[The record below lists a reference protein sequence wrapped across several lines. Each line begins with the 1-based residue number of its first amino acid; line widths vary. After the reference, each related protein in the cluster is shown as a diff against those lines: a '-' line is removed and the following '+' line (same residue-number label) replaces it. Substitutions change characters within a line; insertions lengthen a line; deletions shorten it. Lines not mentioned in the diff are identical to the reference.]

1 MLEQLG
7 INAKKASANLA
18 GASTELKNKALE
30 AIANALVDN
39 AQKIIDANKVDYNAQ
54 LGILDGGMLD
64 RLMLD
69 FDRIKGMADGC
80 IQVMKLD
87 DPCGRV
93 LETVERPNGLV
104 IKKVSCPMGVIG
116 IIYKTKSG
124 LAFRSVGEFPRA
136 AETLGINI
144 TKKKYL
150 ACSVNGALCG
160 LAGAYLTTIYI
171 SSYVNGIVSGR
182 GYIALAAVI
191 FGKWK
196 PKGVL
201 LACIFFAFLDA
212 LQLRLQVVSNAIP
225 YQFLQMLPY
234 LATLI
239 VLSFFMK
246 PGSEPKAN
254 GKPYTRESR

>member
-116 IIYKTKSG
+116 IIYEARPNVTADAVASLFKKRQCCYSSRRKRSNSFKYCYFRCYERSG
-124 LAFRSVGEFPRA
+124 
-136 AETLGINI
+136 
-144 TKKKYL
+144 
-150 ACSVNGALCG
+150 
-160 LAGAYLTTIYI
+160 
-171 SSYVNGIVSGR
+171 
-182 GYIALAAVI
+182 
-191 FGKWK
+191 
-196 PKGVL
+196 
-201 LACIFFAFLDA
+201 
-212 LQLRLQVVSNAIP
+212 
-225 YQFLQMLPY
+225 
-234 LATLI
+234 
-239 VLSFFMK
+239 
-246 PGSEPKAN
+246 
-254 GKPYTRESR
+254 

>member
-39 AQKIIDANKVDYNAQ
+39 AQKIIDANKVDYKAQ

-69 FDRIKGMADGC
+69 FDRIKSMADGC

-116 IIYKTKSG
+116 IIYEARPNVTADAAALCLKSG
-124 LAFRSVGEFPRA
+124 NAVILRGGKEAIHSNIAISDVMREAVKSVGIDENAIQLVHDTSRQSSTELMKMKGTLDCLIPRGSKRLIQAVVENASVPVIETGSGNCHIYVDESANVNMA
-136 AETLGINI
+136 AEI
-144 TKKKYL
+144 
-150 ACSVNGALCG
+150 
-160 LAGAYLTTIYI
+160 
-171 SSYVNGIVSGR
+171 
-182 GYIALAAVI
+182 I
-191 FGKWK
+191 FNAKTQRI
-196 PKGVL
+196 GV
-201 LACIFFAFLDA
+201 
-212 LQLRLQVVSNAIP
+212 
-225 YQFLQMLPY
+225 
-234 LATLI
+234 
-239 VLSFFMK
+239 
-246 PGSEPKAN
+246 
-254 GKPYTRESR
+254 